1 MGVTAKSL
9 LRGPVLNLASFCG
22 AENKGVNTMIKL
34 LKTFRRD
41 ENGAAA
47 AEYALILAIIGTAIA
62 ASAILLGDAIGG
74 VMDRAALLMAD
85 ILP

>member
-1 MGVTAKSL
+1 
-9 LRGPVLNLASFCG
+9 
-22 AENKGVNTMIKL
+22 MIKF

-74 VMDRAALLMAD
+74 VMTRASLLRAG

>member
-1 MGVTAKSL
+1 
-9 LRGPVLNLASFCG
+9 
-22 AENKGVNTMIKL
+22 MIKF

-62 ASAILLGDAIGG
+62 AGSIALGNSIGAVMTRASA
-74 VMDRAALLMAD
+74 LMAG

>member
-1 MGVTAKSL
+1 
-9 LRGPVLNLASFCG
+9 
-22 AENKGVNTMIKL
+22 MIKF

-74 VMDRAALLMAD
+74 VMDRAALLMAN
-85 ILP
+85 IL